1 MTTTDQSAMDHQQH
15 PGVIDMNNKGRILV
29 VEDDVNLL
37 KGIRTV
43 LELDGY
49 DVVTAENGEIA
60 LNWLQQSPVYPDLI
74 VSDIMMPHMD
84 GLQLLQHVR
93 SVPEWLG
100 IPFIFLTARTDKADV
115 QLSKLMGVDDHLA
128 KPFEAGE
135 LLVAVESR
143 MKRLRDLRAV
153 HAHEI
158 SDIKRKILTILNH
171 EFRTPLTFVV
181 AYSDLL
187 NLSQQENP
195 QMNDREML
203 TFLRGV
209 NLGAVRLRRL
219 IENFIL
225 LVELETG
232 EAQTTYQVRRAPI
245 ADLQSLLE
253 GARVSALDGRPERV
267 IEVDDC
273 RYLSAALGERF
284 IADSDFLQRALVQL
298 LDNALKFSP
307 PDALVRMGAEVD
319 DAEVRL
325 WVQDRGRGIPEA
337 EIDRIWESFYQVK
350 REVYEDQGA
359 GSGLAIVRGI
369 MNLHGGHVSVQSAVG
384 QGSLFTL
391 HLPLQPDAGASA

>member
-1 MTTTDQSAMDHQQH
+1 MDS
-15 PGVIDMNNKGRILV
+15 KGRILV

-49 DVVTAENGEIA
+49 EVITAENGAIA
-60 LNWLQQSPVYPDLI
+60 LDWLQRAPAYPDLI

-84 GLQLLQHVR
+84 GLQLLQQVR

-115 QLSKLMGVDDHLA
+115 QLSKLMGVDDHLS
-128 KPFEAGE
+128 KPFEAAE

-153 HAHEI
+153 HAHQI

-195 QMNDREML
+195 QMNDQEML
-203 TFLRGV
+203 TFLKGI

-232 EAQTTYQVRRAPI
+232 EAQSSYQMRRAPI
-245 ADLQSLLE
+245 TDIAALLKD
-253 GARVSALDGRPERV
+253 AREVALDGRLERV
-267 IEVDDC
+267 IEIEDC
-273 RYLSAALGERF
+273 RHLSARLGDRF

-298 LDNALKFSP
+298 LDNAIKFSP
-307 PDALVRMGAEVD
+307 PQTVVRMGAEAD

-325 WVQDRGRGIPEA
+325 WVQDFGRGIPPA
-337 EIDRIWESFYQVK
+337 EIDQIWECFYQIN
-350 REVYEDQGA
+350 RDVYEDPGA

-369 MNLHGGHVSVQSAVG
+369 VQLHGGHASVQSVPG
-384 QGSLFTL
+384 QGSIFTL
-391 HLPLQPDAGASA
+391 HLPLQVNT